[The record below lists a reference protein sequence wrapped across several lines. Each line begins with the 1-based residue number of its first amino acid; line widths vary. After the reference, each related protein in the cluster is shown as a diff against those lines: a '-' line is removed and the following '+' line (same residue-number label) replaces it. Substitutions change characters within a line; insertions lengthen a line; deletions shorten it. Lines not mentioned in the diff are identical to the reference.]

1 MKNMTTLENQI
12 VYVFNKFT
20 KSFIR
25 EIKKDSDEVKQILK
39 KNYICFD
46 KSTDTYIRDFER
58 ATDSEELKA
67 LFESE
72 DSVFKDNEVVSEVE
86 VLKDLKVGQIDN
98 DSKYYYL
105 HLFYL
110 LSQLYKQA
118 SLETTDTSLRGGY
131 KAILVSILKIINGGY
146 ETEDILEEIY
156 DDRYRVMMKRVAD
169 TKMDSGA
176 DESAFGGDGA
186 DGADD
191 PLNMNM
197 IHNTKI
203 GQLAK
208 DISSQIDVSS
218 INPENIGSMNDL
230 FSGENNAMSSII
242 QQVSAVMS
250 EKMKNGEINQEELM
264 TEALSMMGNMQNS
277 DMMESMMDMMK
288 DMNTKE

>member
-12 VYVFNKFT
+12 IYVFNKFT

-25 EIKKDSDEVKQILK
+25 EIKKDSDDVKQILK

-58 ATDSEELKA
+58 ATDSDVLKE

-72 DSVFKDNEVVSEVE
+72 DSVIKDNEAVADMEA
-86 VLKDLKVGQIDN
+86 LKDLKVGQIDN
-98 DSKYYYL
+98 ESKYYYL

-110 LSQLYKQA
+110 LSQLHKQA
-118 SLETTDTSLRGGY
+118 SMETVDVNIRGGY

-146 ETEDILEEIY
+146 KTDDILDEIY
-156 DDRYRVMMKRVAD
+156 DDRYRIMMKRVAD
-169 TKMDSGA
+169 TKMDVV
-176 DESAFGGDGA
+176 DTDTDNAFGIGG
-186 DGADD
+186 GDD
-191 PLNMNM
+191 PIDMNM

-218 INPENIGSMNDL
+218 INPENIGNMNDL

-242 QQVSAVMS
+242 QQVSGVMS
-250 EKMKNGEINQEELM
+250 DKMKNGEINQEELM
-264 TEALSMMGNMQNS
+264 SEAVSMMGSMQNS
-277 DMMESMMDMMK
+277 DMMESMMGMMK
-288 DMNTKE
+288 GMNTK

>member
-1 MKNMTTLENQI
+1 MTTLENQI

-169 TKMDSGA
+169 TKMDGGSGA
-176 DESAFGGDGA
+176 DDGAFGGGGGDG
-186 DGADD
+186 DD

-264 TEALSMMGNMQNS
+264 TEALSMMGSMQNS
-277 DMMESMMDMMK
+277 DMMGSMMDMMK

>member
-58 ATDSEELKA
+58 ATDSDVIRA
-67 LFESE
+67 LFENE
-72 DSVFKDNEVVSEVE
+72 DGVIKDNEVVADLE
-86 VLKDLKVGQIDN
+86 VLKDLKLSQIN
-98 DSKYYYL
+98 KESKYYYM

-110 LSQLYKQA
+110 LSQLYKQV
-118 SLETTDTSLRGGY
+118 SIEKSDSNLRSGY

-146 ETEDILEEIY
+146 ETDDILDEIY
-156 DDRYRVMMKRVAD
+156 DDRYRIMMKRVAD
-169 TKMDSGA
+169 TKIDI
-176 DESAFGGDGA
+176 DDDSAFGGSGDE
-186 DGADD
+186 
-191 PLNMNM
+191 PINMNM

-264 TEALSMMGNMQNS
+264 NEALSMMGSMQNS
-277 DMMESMMDMMK
+277 DMMESMMGMMK
-288 DMNTKE
+288 GMNTNK

>member
-12 VYVFNKFT
+12 IYVFNKFT

-58 ATDSEELKA
+58 ATDSDVLRA

-72 DSVFKDNEVVSEVE
+72 DSVIKDNEVVADVE

-110 LSQLYKQA
+110 LAQLYKQA
-118 SLETTDTSLRGGY
+118 SLDTSDTSLRGGY

-146 ETEDILEEIY
+146 DTDDILEEIY
-156 DDRYRVMMKRVAD
+156 DDRYRIMMKRVAD
-169 TKMDSGA
+169 TKMD
-176 DESAFGGDGA
+176 DVNDTDSAFGGG
-186 DGADD
+186 GGGGDD
-191 PLNMNM
+191 PINMNM

-208 DISSQIDVSS
+208 DISSQIDVSA
-218 INPENIGSMNDL
+218 INPENIGNMNDL

-264 TEALSMMGNMQNS
+264 TEALSMMGSMQNS
-277 DMMESMMDMMK
+277 DMMESMMGMMK
-288 DMNTKE
+288 GMNTK

>member
-1 MKNMTTLENQI
+1 MTTLENQI
-12 VYVFNKFT
+12 IYVFNKFT

-58 ATDSEELKA
+58 VTDSDVLKE

-72 DSVFKDNEVVSEVE
+72 DGVIKDNEAVTDMEA
-86 VLKDLKVGQIDN
+86 LKDLKVGQIDN

-110 LSQLYKQA
+110 LSQLHKQA
-118 SLETTDTSLRGGY
+118 SMETENANIRGGY

-146 ETEDILEEIY
+146 NTDDILEEIY
-156 DDRYRVMMKRVAD
+156 DDRYRIMMKRVAD
-169 TKMDSGA
+169 TKMDVVHN
-176 DESAFGGDGA
+176 ESAFGGG
-186 DGADD
+186 DD
-191 PLNMNM
+191 PINMDM
-197 IHNTKI
+197 IHTTKI

-208 DISSQIDVSS
+208 DISSQIDLAS
-218 INPENIGSMNDL
+218 ITSDNIGSMNDL

-242 QQVSAVMS
+242 QQVSSVMS
-250 EKMKNGEINQEELM
+250 DKMKNGEINQEELM
-264 TEALSMMGNMQNS
+264 TEALSMMGSMQNS
-277 DMMESMMDMMK
+277 DMMDSMMGMMK
-288 DMNTKE
+288 GMNTK

>member
-1 MKNMTTLENQI
+1 MTTLENQI

-25 EIKKDSDEVKQILK
+25 EIKKDSDEVRQILK

-46 KSTDTYIRDFER
+46 KSTDTYIKDFER
-58 ATDSEELKA
+58 ATDNDVLRE

-72 DSVFKDNEVVSEVE
+72 NSVIKDNEVVAEVE

-98 DSKYYYL
+98 ESKYYYL

-118 SLETTDTSLRGGY
+118 TIETTDTSLRGGY

-146 ETEDILEEIY
+146 ETDEILDEIY
-156 DDRYRVMMKRVAD
+156 DDRYRIMMKRVAD
-169 TKMDSGA
+169 MKIDSGV
-176 DESAFGGDGA
+176 DESASGGG
-186 DGADD
+186 D

-250 EKMKNGEINQEELM
+250 EKIKNGEINQEELM
-264 TEALSMMGNMQNS
+264 TEALSMMGSMQNT
-277 DMMESMMDMMK
+277 DMMESMMGMMK
-288 DMNTKE
+288 GMNTK

>member
-46 KSTDTYIRDFER
+46 KSTDAYIKDFER
-58 ATDSEELKA
+58 ATDSDVLRE

-72 DSVFKDNEVVSEVE
+72 DSVIKDNEVVAEVE

-146 ETEDILEEIY
+146 ETDDILEEIY
-156 DDRYRVMMKRVAD
+156 DDRYRIMMKRVAD

-176 DESAFGGDGA
+176 DDSAFGGG
-186 DGADD
+186 GGDD

-277 DMMESMMDMMK
+277 DMMESMMGMMK
-288 DMNTKE
+288 GMNTKE

>member
-1 MKNMTTLENQI
+1 MKNMTSLENQI
-12 VYVFNKFT
+12 IYVFNKFT

-58 ATDSEELKA
+58 ATDSDVLKE

-72 DSVFKDNEVVSEVE
+72 DSIIKDNEAVTDME

-98 DSKYYYL
+98 ESKYYYL

-110 LSQLYKQA
+110 LSQLHKQA
-118 SLETTDTSLRGGY
+118 SMETGDANIRGGY

-146 ETEDILEEIY
+146 NTDDILDEIY
-156 DDRYRVMMKRVAD
+156 DDRYRIMMKRVGD
-169 TKMDSGA
+169 TKMDVVDNESG
-176 DESAFGGDGA
+176 FGVGGD
-186 DGADD
+186 D
-191 PLNMNM
+191 PINMDM

-218 INPENIGSMNDL
+218 INPENIGNMNDL
-230 FSGENNAMSSII
+230 FSGDNNAMSSII

-250 EKMKNGEINQEELM
+250 DKMKTGEINQEELM
-264 TEALSMMGNMQNS
+264 TEAMSMMGSMQNS
-277 DMMESMMDMMK
+277 DMMDSMMGMMK
-288 DMNTKE
+288 GMNTK